1 MKSQILSQA
10 GGMRTLVLVLD
21 NGEEAFAA
29 MAGFAARAE
38 VWGAAFTAIG
48 AFSGATVGWFDF
60 ARKAY
65 DKIEVAEQCEVLS
78 LIGDIAEGD
87 DGRPSVH
94 AHAVL
99 GLKDGSTRGGHFL
112 RGIVHPTLEV
122 TLTESP
128 QHLHRR
134 KVPELGIALIRP

>member
-1 MKSQILSQA
+1 
-10 GGMRTLVLVLD
+10 MRTLVLVLD
-21 NGEEAFAA
+21 SGEEAFAA
-29 MAGFAARAE
+29 IAAFAAKTQIH
-38 VWGAAFTAIG
+38 GAAFTAIG

-65 DKIEVAEQCEVLS
+65 DQIEVAEQCEVLS
-78 LIGDIAEGD
+78 LIGDIAED
-87 DGRPSVH
+87 DAGRPSIH

-99 GLKDGSTRGGHFL
+99 GLKDGTTRGGHFL
-112 RGIVHPTLEV
+112 RGLVHPTLEI
-122 TLTESP
+122 TLTEAP